1 MQSDPV
7 KLSCGVPHGSVLGPV
22 LFTIYTN
29 PVASIINRHNLN
41 HHFYADD
48 AQLPDSAL
56 PESIHTLLKT
66 TSECYLDIT
75 NWMTQN
81 KIQLNSEKTEAML
94 IGTRQKLSSIS
105 IYTFQLDDT
114 TVPLSDTVK
123 SLGVLLNSMLSMEN
137 FISQTAKSC
146 YYQLRRISSVR
157 KYLSTEA
164 TVKLVTSLILSHLDY
179 CSSLLSGRPASSVQS
194 LRRIQDCAARLILK
208 KQQQQNNHVKLTTS
222 HLCLNFSTGFQSNK
236 EFSTR

>member
-29 PVASIINRHNLN
+29 PLASIINRHNLN

-48 AQLPDSAL
+48 AQLPNSAL

-114 TVPLSDTVK
+114 TVPLSDSVK
-123 SLGVLLNSMLSMEN
+123 SLGVLLDSTLSMEN
-137 FISQTAKSC
+137 FISQTAKS
-146 YYQLRRISSVR
+146 YHQLRRISSVR
-157 KYLSTEA
+157 SIFPPRLPWNWSPHSFCHALTTA
-164 TVKLVTSLILSHLDY
+164 ILSFLAG
-179 CSSLLSGRPASSVQS
+179 LLPLNKAFVAYRT
-194 LRRIQDCAARLILK
+194 AAHLILK
-208 KQQQQNNHVKLTTS
+208 KNVNLTNGDTFIVESVYLVLNSLLDWKPVEKL
-222 HLCLNFSTGFQSNK
+222 
-236 EFSTR
+236 